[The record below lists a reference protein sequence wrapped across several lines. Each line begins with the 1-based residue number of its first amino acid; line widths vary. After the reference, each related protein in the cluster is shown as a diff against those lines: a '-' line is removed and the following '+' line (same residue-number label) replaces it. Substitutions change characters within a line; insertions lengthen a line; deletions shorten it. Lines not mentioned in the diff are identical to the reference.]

1 MVSSKT
7 RRICKKLQAERHPDW
22 ANRQRVRSLFA
33 ESRPD
38 PSCLRSAASL
48 HEARVAIKR
57 EREESVERKA
67 LKACKAW
74 SIELK
79 SARSVVDLDAA
90 DDDIAP
96 DDAASIE
103 AALEEAGHGPD
114 GGRGGNL

>member
-1 MVSSKT
+1 M
-7 RRICKKLQAERHPDW
+7 
-22 ANRQRVRSLFA
+22 
-33 ESRPD
+33 
-38 PSCLRSAASL
+38 RSAASL

-57 EREESVERKA
+57 EREKSVERKA

-79 SARSVVDLDAA
+79 SARTVVFLDAA

-103 AALEEAGHGPD
+103 AALEEVMDQMEEEEEIFDFGEQHE
-114 GGRGGNL
+114 